1 MKYNR
6 EIHHRHS
13 IRLEA
18 FDYSSPGYYFITI
31 CSQNRESLYGNISQD
46 SMVLNDSGEMIKAQW
61 TNLTQRFS
69 HICLDRFV
77 IMPNHFHGIIHITGG
92 PPFHAISDYLKNRVH
107 IINDPDLYEPPHGTA
122 EKTISRIIQAFKSIT
137 TVHYCQSV
145 HQHHWPP
152 FNKHLWQK
160 NFYDHIIRD
169 DEELEIFRRY
179 IMDNPSHW
187 KNDEDNPINFKK

>member
-13 IRLEA
+13 LRLEA

-31 CSQNRESLYGNISQD
+31 CTQNRECLFGSIAQD
-46 SMVLNDSGEMIKAQW
+46 SIVLNDAGEMVKSEWAKLSQD
-61 TNLTQRFS
+61 FS
-69 HICLDRFV
+69 HIRLKHYV

-92 PPFHAISDYLKNRVH
+92 PPFRAISNYFKNRLN
-107 IINDPDLYEPPHGTA
+107 IINDPTLIEPPCGTA
-122 EKTISRIIQAFKSIT
+122 ENSISRILQAFKSIS
-137 TVHYCQSV
+137 TVYYCESV
-145 HQHHWPP
+145 NQHHWSP
-152 FNKHLWQK
+152 FDKRLWQK

-179 IMDNPSHW
+179 ILANPFNW
-187 KNDEDNPINFKK
+187 KYDEDNPKNFKK